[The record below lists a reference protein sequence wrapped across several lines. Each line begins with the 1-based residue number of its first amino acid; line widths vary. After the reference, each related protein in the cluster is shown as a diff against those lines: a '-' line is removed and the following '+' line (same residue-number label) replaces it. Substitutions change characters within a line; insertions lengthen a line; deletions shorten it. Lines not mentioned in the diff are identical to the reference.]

1 MLLKETIEKADVLME
16 ALPWMKKFRG
26 VTVVIKFGGNAMENT
41 KFIEGVI
48 DDIIL
53 LKYIGMNPIVV
64 HGGGPAINEN
74 LEKLGKEAVFVKGN
88 RVTDAETMEVVEM
101 VLTGKINKE
110 LVALI
115 NKKGGKA
122 VGISGKD
129 GGLVE
134 AEKKY
139 IYDKEE
145 KIDIGLVGK
154 VKKVN
159 PEILK
164 SLDSEGYIPVI
175 SPVGADKEGNT
186 YNINADYVA
195 GEIAGAIGADKFIL
209 LTNVRGI
216 LTNQDDPSSLLST
229 LHYNEVNKLINGG
242 IISGGMLPKV
252 EACLVALEKGVQRS
266 HILDGRI
273 RHALLLEVFT
283 NEGIGTMIE
292 KK

>member
-273 RHALLLEVFT
+273 KHALLLEVFT

>member
-159 PEILK
+159 PGILK

-273 RHALLLEVFT
+273 KHALLLEVFT

>member
-26 VTVVIKFGGNAMENT
+26 VTVVIKFGGNAMENS

-64 HGGGPAINEN
+64 HGGGPAINET
-74 LEKLGKEAVFVKGN
+74 LKKLGKEATFIKGN
-88 RVTDAETMEVVEM
+88 RVTDGETMEVVEM
-101 VLTGKINKE
+101 VLTGKVNNE

-129 GGLVE
+129 GELIE

-164 SLDSEGYIPVI
+164 SLDAEGYIPVI
-175 SPVGADKEGNT
+175 SPVGADKGGNT

-216 LTNQDDPSSLLST
+216 LANPEDPSSLFST

-273 RHALLLEVFT
+273 KHALLLEVFT

>member
-26 VTVVIKFGGNAMENT
+26 VTVVIKFGGNAMENS

-64 HGGGPAINEN
+64 HGGGPAINET
-74 LEKLGKEAVFVKGN
+74 LKKLGKEATFIKGN
-88 RVTDAETMEVVEM
+88 RVTDGETMEVVEM
-101 VLTGKINKE
+101 VLTGKVNNE

-129 GGLVE
+129 GELIE

-164 SLDSEGYIPVI
+164 SLDAEGYIPVI
-175 SPVGADKEGNT
+175 SPVGADKGGNT
-186 YNINADYVA
+186 YNINADYAA

-216 LTNQDDPSSLLST
+216 LANPEDPSSLFST

-273 RHALLLEVFT
+273 KHALLLEVFT